1 MVCVTVKEVFKAA
14 GLSPNGPL
22 PWGTPIPEQGSGV
35 YLVELLDQ
43 GQRDDGQV
51 ILYVGRTKRSSRWPS
66 LPQPTKNTTNAIPKI
81 SIETET
87 EAIEI
92 KARA

>member
-1 MVCVTVKEVFKAA
+1 MTDSLERIEKAF
-14 GLSPNGPL
+14 
-22 PWGTPIPEQGSGV
+22 EQFRS
-35 YLVELLDQ
+35 LVEHCRNEATSDMADIQ
-43 GQRDDGQV
+43 SVMAD
-51 ILYVGRTKRSSRWPS
+51 
-66 LPQPTKNTTNAIPKI
+66 IPKI

>member
-1 MVCVTVKEVFKAA
+1 LQATYFADFNIDAMVCVTVKEVFKAA

-43 GQRDDGQV
+43 GQ
-51 ILYVGRTKRSSRWPS
+51 
-66 LPQPTKNTTNAIPKI
+66 
-81 SIETET
+81 
-87 EAIEI
+87 
-92 KARA
+92 